1 MVGKYQ
7 FNRINVG
14 GEGSRVT
21 LERNN
26 KYGFLPYDDRL
37 SLDSI
42 QSLEVMFI
50 RLFTKIAF
58 LGSAVDDSDVVDVEV
73 PKTVTF
79 YIPLGLMQEQGKGTA
94 ISLLPFQCVFA
105 NAGGADMYTKPNKSH
120 KIDLFDK
127 LSSNESMKNLNSEIE
142 GIALAGMDVEV
153 YAKTGSIAEGYEFR
167 CFDKCVLDYS
177 GLASEELKPMEGF
190 NDTATSYSVYSLVD
204 MSGDLEDFTVSK
216 RDSSIYAGHSKLYFS
231 ELFDSILGSDADLQ
245 PYIYRDRMAIG
256 HLVVTVSLMSLTK
269 EGKEDRLPFKNKG
282 IENLIG
288 VMNGNGDTLSLS
300 CTTQVFL
307 DKKS

>member
-1 MVGKYQ
+1 MAGMYQ

-14 GEGSRVT
+14 VEVSRVT
-21 LERNN
+21 LDRNN
-26 KYGFLPYDDRL
+26 KYGFLPYDERL

-42 QSLEVMFI
+42 QSLEVRFI
-50 RLFTKIAF
+50 RVFTKIAS
-58 LGSAVDDSDVVDVEV
+58 LGSAVDDSDWVNIEV

-79 YIPLGLMQEQGKGTA
+79 YIPLGLMQEQGKGLS
-94 ISLLPFQCVFA
+94 ISLLPFQCAFMVES
-105 NAGGADMYTKPNKSH
+105 GGDMFTKPNKSH

-127 LSSNESMKNLNSEIE
+127 LSSSESRKDLNYEIE
-142 GIALAGMDVEV
+142 GIALAGVDVEG

-167 CFDKCVLDYS
+167 CLDKCVLDYS
-177 GLASEELKPMEGF
+177 GLTREELKPMEVF

-204 MSGDLEDFTVSK
+204 MSRDLEGFTVSK

-231 ELFDSILGSDADLQ
+231 ELFDSILGSDVDLQ

-282 IENLIG
+282 VENLIG
-288 VMNGNGDTLSLS
+288 VMNGKGNTLSLS

>member
-26 KYGFLPYDDRL
+26 KYGFLPYDERL

-42 QSLEVMFI
+42 QSLEVRFI
-50 RLFTKIAF
+50 RLFTKIAS
-58 LGSAVDDSDVVDVEV
+58 LGSAVEV

-79 YIPLGLMQEQGKGTA
+79 YIPLGLMQEQGKGLS
-94 ISLLPFQCVFA
+94 ISLLPFQCAFMMA
-105 NAGGADMYTKPNKSH
+105 SGGDMFTKPNKSH
-120 KIDLFDK
+120 KVDLFDK
-127 LSSNESMKNLNSEIE
+127 LSANESRNDLNSEIE
-142 GIALAGMDVEV
+142 GIALAGMDVDV
-153 YAKTGSIAEGYEFR
+153 YSKTGSIAEGYKFR
-167 CFDKCVLDYS
+167 LLDKCVTQDYS
-177 GLASEELKPMEGF
+177 GLTSEELKPMEGF
-190 NDTATSYSVYSLVD
+190 NDTATSYSVYSLVGV
-204 MSGDLEDFTVSK
+204 SEDLENFTVSK

-231 ELFDSILGSDADLQ
+231 ELFDSLLGVDADLQ
-245 PYIYRDRMAIG
+245 PYIYRDRMATG
-256 HLVVTVSLMSLTK
+256 HLVVTISLMSLTK

-282 IENLIG
+282 VENLIG
-288 VMNGNGDTLSLS
+288 VMNGKGDTLSLS

-307 DKKS
+307 DKK

>member
-1 MVGKYQ
+1 MVGKHQ

-21 LERNN
+21 LERDN

-42 QSLEVMFI
+42 QLLEVRFI
-50 RLFTKIAF
+50 RLFTKIAS

-73 PKTVTF
+73 PKTVNF
-79 YIPLGLMQEQGKGTA
+79 YIPLGLMQEQGKGMS

-105 NAGGADMYTKPNKSH
+105 NAGGADMSTKPNRSH

-127 LSSNESMKNLNSEIE
+127 LSSNESRNDLNSEIE
-142 GIALAGMDVEV
+142 GIALAGMDVDV
-153 YAKTGSIAEGYEFR
+153 YAKTGAIAEGYEFR
-167 CFDKCVLDYS
+167 CLDKCVLEYS
-177 GLASEELKPMEGF
+177 GLTSEELKPMEGF

-204 MSGDLEDFTVSK
+204 MSRDLEDFTVSK
-216 RDSSIYAGHSKLYFS
+216 RDSSIYTEHSKLYFS
-231 ELFDSILGSDADLQ
+231 ELFDSLLGVDADLQ
-245 PYIYRDRMAIG
+245 PYIHRDRMAIG
-256 HLVVTVSLMSLTK
+256 HLVVSVSLMSLTK

-282 IENLIG
+282 VENLIG
-288 VMNGNGDTLSLS
+288 VMNGKGDTLSLS